1 MAVHRRFV
9 LLVSLI
15 TIALG
20 AAACGRATEDQ
31 INQALGITPTATQ
44 SAEQVAA
51 ATEAASATAASARQL
66 AASSPGAAVL
76 GDVTSGKP
84 PVPDLVQWMS
94 RTGWR
99 GTGHPIAGKPRR
111 HNHGRD
117 ALATRARGRRPY
129 DPPAPGPYLKTE
141 ISRQTGRR
149 YRRLSARSSR
159 RIVSASGFWSELR
172 GLAGVTHDKRFL
184 DGQNLCPQ

>member
-1 MAVHRRFV
+1 MVAVHQRFV

-51 ATEAASATAASARQL
+51 ATEAASATAAARQL

-76 GDVTSGKP
+76 GDVSQGSRQFQTWCSGCHGP
-84 PVPDLVQWMS
+84 GGVGPDIRSPGSPGATITAETLLPLV
-94 RTGWR
+94 RE
-99 GTGHPIAGKPRR
+99 GTGH
-111 HNHGRD
+111 D
-117 ALATRARGRRPY
+117 

-141 ISRQTGRR
+141 ITDKQVADIAA
-149 YRRLSARSSR
+149 Y
-159 RIVSASGFWSELR
+159 LR
-172 GLAGVTHDKRFL
+172 DQAAD
-184 DGQNLCPQ
+184 